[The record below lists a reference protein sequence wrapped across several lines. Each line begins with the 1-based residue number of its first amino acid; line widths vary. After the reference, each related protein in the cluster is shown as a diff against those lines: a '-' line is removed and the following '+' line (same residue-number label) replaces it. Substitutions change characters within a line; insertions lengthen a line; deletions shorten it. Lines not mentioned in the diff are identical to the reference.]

1 MRYLMVILAAT
12 VLVSFAPG
20 LAEAQNRALCG
31 KRTSVVAGLEDKYSE
46 TPVSIGLAT
55 NGSIIEVFASKN
67 GSFTI
72 MITTPNGLTCLIAAG
87 HNWES
92 LKPRLSGLRT

>member
-1 MRYLMVILAAT
+1 MMKYFLALMAI
-12 VLVSFAPG
+12 VLVSITPS
-20 LAEAQNRALCG
+20 LSQAQSHAFCGERA
-31 KRTSVVAGLEDKYSE
+31 SVVAGLENKYSE

-55 NGSIIEVFASKN
+55 NGAVIEIFASQQ

-72 MITTPNGLTCLIAAG
+72 MITTPKGRSCLVAAG

-92 LKPRLSGLRT
+92 LMPKLSEYKS